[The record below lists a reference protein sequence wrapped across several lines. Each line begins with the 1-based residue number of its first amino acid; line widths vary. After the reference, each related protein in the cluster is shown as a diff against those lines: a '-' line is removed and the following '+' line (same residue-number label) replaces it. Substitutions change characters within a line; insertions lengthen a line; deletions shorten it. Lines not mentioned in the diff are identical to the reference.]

1 MAFIADTAKIVGDV
15 RLGKGV
21 SILYGAVVR
30 GDFAPITVGD
40 MSNIQDN
47 CVVHSEAGRP
57 CVIGSQV
64 TIGHGA
70 IVHSSTIGNRVL
82 IGMNATVLHG
92 CEIGDDVIVAAGAA
106 VRPGTKVPAGTLW
119 AGVPARQIRKLTDA
133 DKKSI
138 IQYANEYVEMGE

>member
-47 CVVHSEAGRP
+47 CVVHSEADRP

-119 AGVPARQIRKLTDA
+119 AGVPAGQIRELTDA